1 MGNKDLLPSQ
11 KLAIRLE
18 ERLELEKRWSD
29 RIAGFLTSFFGTVSF
44 LLINVAIFVVW
55 ILINMGLIKAIT
67 PFDPFPFGLLT
78 MIVSLEA
85 IVLSVIVLISQ
96 NQTSKAA
103 DLRQE
108 LDFIV
113 TLQAE
118 EEITRI
124 LTMLDEVH
132 DHLGLN
138 PQDDE
143 ELTDMKRKIDLN
155 HLREILRRHSRF
167 S

>member
-1 MGNKDLLPSQ
+1 M
-11 KLAIRLE
+11 
-18 ERLELEKRWSD
+18 
-29 RIAGFLTSFFGTVSF
+29 V
-44 LLINVAIFVVW
+44 
-55 ILINMGLIKAIT
+55 
-67 PFDPFPFGLLT
+67 
-78 MIVSLEA
+78 VSLEA
-85 IVLSVIVLISQ
+85 IFLSVIVLISQ
-96 NQTSKAA
+96 NRTSKIA

-138 PQDDE
+138 PKDDK
-143 ELTDMKRKIDLN
+143 ELTEMKRKIDIN
-155 HLREILRRHSRF
+155 RLREILRRHSRF

>member
-1 MGNKDLLPSQ
+1 MENKDLLPSQ
-11 KLAIRLE
+11 KLALRLE

-29 RIAGFLTSFFGTVSF
+29 RVAGFLTSSFGTVSF
-44 LLINVAIFVVW
+44 LLCNVTIFFIW
-55 ILINMGLIKAIT
+55 ILINIGLIKGIT

-78 MIVSLEA
+78 MVVSLEA
-85 IVLSVIVLISQ
+85 IFLSVIVLISQ
-96 NQTSKAA
+96 NRTSKIA

-138 PQDDE
+138 PKDDK
-143 ELTDMKRKIDLN
+143 ELTEMKRKIDIN
-155 HLREILRRHSRF
+155 RLREILRRHSRF